1 MKLLSVGNDAKTVKG
16 EKLGYLTGIQYLAP
30 AMASGVNTCPNA
42 SEGCKAVCLFT
53 AGFGGIYKAVNE
65 GRINRTKLF
74 FSNRAEYGKQLVK
87 EISALIKRGAK
98 AKMKVACRL
107 NGTSDLAWE
116 SIKFDGKNIM
126 EIFPDIQFYDYT
138 KSSARA
144 LRHANGELPA
154 NYHLT
159 FSRSESNQADV
170 EKVLAAG
177 GNVAVVFRESLQ
189 AEYLGKQIVNG
200 DESDLRFNDPRNV
213 VVGLKQKGK
222 AKTDASGFV
231 I

>member
-1 MKLLSVGNDAKTVKG
+1 MKLLSIGNDAKTVKG

-42 SEGCKAVCLFT
+42 SAGCKAACLFT
-53 AGFGGIYKAVNE
+53 AGFAGVYKTVNE
-65 GRINRTKLF
+65 ARIKRTKFF
-74 FSNRAEYGKQLVK
+74 FSNRAGYGSQLIT
-87 EISALIKRGAK
+87 EISALIKRAAK
-98 AKMKVACRL
+98 EKMKCAVRL

-116 SIKFDGKNIM
+116 SIKFNGKS
-126 EIFPDIQFYDYT
+126 IFEHFPAVQFYDYT
-138 KSSARA
+138 KSPARA

-177 GNVAVVFRESLQ
+177 GNVAVVFREKLQ
-189 AEYLGKQIVNG
+189 SEYLGKQIVNG

-213 VVGLKQKGK
+213 VIGLKQKGK
-222 AKTDASGFV
+222 AKIDASGFV